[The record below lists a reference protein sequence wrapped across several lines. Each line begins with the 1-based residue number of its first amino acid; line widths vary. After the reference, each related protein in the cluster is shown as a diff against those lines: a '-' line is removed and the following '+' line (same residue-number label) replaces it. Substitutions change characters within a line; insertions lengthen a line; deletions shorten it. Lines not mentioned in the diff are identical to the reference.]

1 MRWCQ
6 SSLVSQV
13 KARQALDVTHASG
26 CEWVLVGELQPETQA
41 GVRRDAS
48 AVMHERTATIAR
60 RMVSLSAGDV
70 SVASVTLVVRM
81 VNDRLRGA
89 RWATFSRELEEV
101 AINVGNVRPEMVIA
115 TLRSAY
121 RWRNRLPG
129 WAVLLS
135 VARSNFSQR
144 GLPADRLLRGLA

>member
-1 MRWCQ
+1 MRRP
-6 SSLVSQV
+6 VG
-13 KARQALDVTHASG
+13 VTHASG
-26 CEWVLVGELQPETQA
+26 CEWVLVSAVQLETQA
-41 GVRRDAS
+41 GARRDTA
-48 AVMHERTATIAR
+48 AVMQERAATIAR

-101 AINVGNVRPEMVIA
+101 AINVGSVRPEMVIA

-121 RWRNRLPG
+121 RWRSRLPG

-135 VARSNFSQR
+135 VAHSDFSRR